1 MIKAWNEW
9 KSMVN
14 FEKDVEYA
22 SFRMLPLLYINL
34 HSNGVKD
41 ELMHRLKGIYR
52 KSWSNNQLLFNKA
65 AGVLKLIHKN
75 KNPTIVMKGIALT
88 IDVYKNFGV
97 RPMADMDVLI
107 PLSQSRKII
116 SLLKKSGW
124 ILQNKQY
131 LEFNLKYGRSAT
143 FHDSEKTELD
153 LHWQPIFESHGS
165 ISEDEFWDVSFP
177 LEISGEK
184 TRAFCLTDNF
194 FHTIVHG
201 LRYNPEPPIRWVA
214 DAVTILNLQDKTMD
228 WDRLLHL
235 TKKFR
240 VSLQMKDALYYLIEK
255 FQAKIPE
262 KFLKDLDSIKSSF
275 SERLVFKHAIKI
287 GDRDPQTF
295 SEKLYTVYTAYL
307 RQSSSTGFLAQ
318 HIGFIKYMHFR
329 NKEKPYLKI
338 LFYYFSLLYKNRT

>member
-75 KNPTIVMKGIALT
+75 KTPTIVMKGIALT

-116 SLLKKSGW
+116 SLLKKSGL
-124 ILQNKQY
+124 IVVNKQY
-131 LEFNLKYGRSAT
+131 KRYI
-143 FHDSEKTELD
+143 
-153 LHWQPIFESHGS
+153 IF
-165 ISEDEFWDVSFP
+165 
-177 LEISGEK
+177 
-184 TRAFCLTDNF
+184 
-194 FHTIVHG
+194 
-201 LRYNPEPPIRWVA
+201 
-214 DAVTILNLQDKTMD
+214 Q
-228 WDRLLHL
+228 
-235 TKKFR
+235 KKFAD
-240 VSLQMKDALYYLIEK
+240 LCHQ
-255 FQAKIPE
+255 
-262 KFLKDLDSIKSSF
+262 FLWH
-275 SERLVFKHAIKI
+275 V
-287 GDRDPQTF
+287 
-295 SEKLYTVYTAYL
+295 
-307 RQSSSTGFLAQ
+307 
-318 HIGFIKYMHFR
+318 
-329 NKEKPYLKI
+329 
-338 LFYYFSLLYKNRT
+338 